1 MREDHVRRDWQS
13 LLVGSAVVVL
23 SVGYFV
29 GVEVH
34 NLVSGLVA
42 GLAFVAV
49 SASLAVIN
57 RQRTERRV
65 ATVVAGSLAVNAVLD
80 LSCLPGTWPAITR
93 ETLGPLAGNNGG
105 MSVVLTAAD
114 GYLMLER
121 RKLPLTGTAPFTAR
135 LPLPSIQ
142 TIRVRRSRRTLNGC
156 SLTFDIDSGG
166 ELRVDMRVGAGTAE
180 RVAGLFR
187 DAVRHTPLDSSWRL
201 GGIEVTSPVPLRPRR
216 RRAPA
221 F

>member
-65 ATVVAGSLAVNAVLD
+65 ATVVAGSLAVNAVVLIQSVACRSVRSAD
-80 LSCLPGTWPAITR
+80 TTPPTNTVTAIT
-93 ETLGPLAGNNGG
+93 L
-105 MSVVLTAAD
+105 
-114 GYLMLER
+114 Y
-121 RKLPLTGTAPFTAR
+121 
-135 LPLPSIQ
+135 
-142 TIRVRRSRRTLNGC
+142 
-156 SLTFDIDSGG
+156 
-166 ELRVDMRVGAGTAE
+166 
-180 RVAGLFR
+180 
-187 DAVRHTPLDSSWRL
+187 
-201 GGIEVTSPVPLRPRR
+201 RR
-216 RRAPA
+216 R
-221 F
+221 